1 MASGSAGIRMLCAG
15 EQGLVVEFGNVISPQ
30 INARVQRLAGKIA
43 QSKMGGVIEL
53 VPTYRSLLVY
63 FDPLRLARSDL
74 SRMIER
80 LLALEEEW
88 GKGGKDK
95 VRVIRVPVC
104 YGGEFGPDLD
114 HVAQHTGL
122 AVGEVVAIHSSRPYL
137 VYMLGFTPGFAY
149 LGGMSLR
156 IATPRLEKPRTK
168 IPQGSVGIA
177 DQQTGLYPIES
188 PGGWRLIGRTPLK
201 PFSPGST
208 RPFLF
213 AAGDYLQ
220 FEPISA
226 EEFKTIGRRVQ
237 AGSYAPHITEEFL
250 ESISHDRDD
259 EAGVVHPSSG

>member
-1 MASGSAGIRMLCAG
+1 MLCAG
-15 EQGLVVEFGNVISPQ
+15 EQGLVVEFANVISPQ
-30 INARVQRLAGKIA
+30 VNARVRRLAGKIS
-43 QSKMGGVIEL
+43 QSRVEGVIEL

-74 SRMIER
+74 SRMVEGI
-80 LLALEEEW
+80 LAGEEEAD
-88 GKGGKDK
+88 KGGTDT

-114 HVAQHTGL
+114 HVAQHNGL
-122 AVGEVVAIHSSRPYL
+122 SVDEVVAIHTSRPYL

-149 LGGMSLR
+149 LGGMSPK

-168 IPQGSVGIA
+168 IPAGSVGIA

-188 PGGWRLIGRTPLK
+188 PGGWRLVGRTPLK
-201 PFSPGST
+201 PFSPGSAD
-208 RPFLF
+208 PFLF

-226 EEFKTIGRRVQ
+226 EEFKTIGRQVR
-237 AGSYAPHITEEFL
+237 AGSYVPQITEEPL
-250 ESISHDRDD
+250 ESIPDD
-259 EAGVVHPSSG
+259 